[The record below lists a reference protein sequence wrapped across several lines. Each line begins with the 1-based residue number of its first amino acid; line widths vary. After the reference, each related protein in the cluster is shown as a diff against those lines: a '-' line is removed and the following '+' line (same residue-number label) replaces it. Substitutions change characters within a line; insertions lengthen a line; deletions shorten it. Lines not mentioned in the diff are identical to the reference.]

1 MSERIWIKIGKVI
14 SEKTYN
20 VWLAL
25 DKGLSRYKALLDE
38 RKQLIDD
45 TKVYFEKNKELKGL
59 LKQYMESEV
68 TIYIYIYI
76 LIFININ

>member
-20 VWLAL
+20 VWIAL
-25 DKGLSRYKALLDE
+25 DKGLTRYKSLLDD
-38 RKQLIDD
+38 RKTLIDD
-45 TKVYFEKNKELKGL
+45 TKVLFEKNKELKGL

-68 TIYIYIYI
+68 RIDNYNN
-76 LIFININ
+76 LLINIG

>member
-14 SEKTYN
+14 SEKTYH

-25 DKGLSRYKALLDE
+25 DKGLTRYKALLDE
-38 RKQLIDD
+38 RKTLIDD
-45 TKVYFEKNKELKGL
+45 TKVLFDKNKELKGL

-68 TIYIYIYI
+68 NRDI
-76 LIFININ
+76 